1 MSHARNALAELAAT
15 GQSPW
20 LDQLRREWTLDGTLA
35 RWIAD
40 DDLRGL
46 TSNPAIFQ
54 AAVADSAAY
63 DAQIAELAG
72 TALAG
77 SGLYGPGLM
86 DARMMDVGPADSGLA
101 AAAIFDALTL
111 SDIRAACDVFLPVW
125 ERTGGLDGYI
135 SHEVAPELADDTA
148 GTVDE
153 ARRLW
158 AAVARPNVM
167 IKIPATPAGITAIRQ
182 CLTDGININITLMFS
197 LCHYDAVADAYLG
210 ALERRQHDG
219 LPIDHVASV
228 ASFFVSRVDSWVD
241 SRLDRLAADGATDPA
256 ALAGLRGQAAIA
268 NAKRAYCRF
277 QHVFGSTR
285 FERLARHGAR
295 VQRVLWASTSAKD
308 PAYDD
313 LKYVT
318 PLIGPDTVNTL
329 PLATYEAMRDHG
341 RIERTLDR
349 DVAAADAVVMRLAA
363 LGIDLEAVGEA
374 LSREGVA
381 KFVAAQ
387 AAVVATVA
395 GKM

>member
-1 MSHARNALAELAAT
+1 MPQVRNPLAELAAV

-20 LDQLRREWTLDGTLA
+20 LDQLRREWLRDGTLA
-35 RWIAD
+35 RWIAE

-54 AAVADSAAY
+54 AAVADSPAY
-63 DAQIAELAG
+63 DAQIAELA
-72 TALAG
+72 AAG
-77 SGLYGPGLM
+77 RSAEAIY
-86 DARMMDVGPADSGLA
+86 DAV
-101 AAAIFDALTL
+101 TL
-111 SDIRAACDVFLPVW
+111 DDIRAACDVFRPVW

-135 SHEVAPELADDTA
+135 SHEVAPALADDTA
-148 GTVDE
+148 GTVSE

-158 AAVARPNVM
+158 AAVDRPNVM
-167 IKIPATPAGITAIRQ
+167 IKIPATPAGIPAIRR
-182 CLTDGININITLMFS
+182 CLVDGINVNITLMFS
-197 LCHYDAVADAYLG
+197 LAHYDAVADAYLG

-219 LPIDHVASV
+219 LPIDGVASV

-241 SRLDRLAADGATDPA
+241 GRLDRLAAEGAEPST
-256 ALAGLRGQAAIA
+256 LAGLRGQAAVA

-277 QHVFGSTR
+277 RHVFGSTR
-285 FERLARHGAR
+285 FERLSRHGAR
-295 VQRVLWASTSAKD
+295 VQRVLWASTSTKD
-308 PAYDD
+308 PRYDD

-341 RIERTLDR
+341 HVACTLDQ
-349 DVAAADAVVMRLAA
+349 DVAGADALALRLAA

-387 AAVVATVA
+387 AAVVASVA
-395 GKM
+395 GKMA